1 LVCIIH
7 KKGDLIMAE
16 EMGMMG
22 EQPPMESQMQ
32 MSEAIPP
39 EAREKIMGSSD
50 VVATI
55 LMTRLTQMSPEELQ
69 MLDKAITPQVAG
81 VLLKLLP
88 ELQKLIEAVEQGG
101 VGDAMPEDQMM
112 DDSGMPKDM
121 GALGNM

>member
-1 LVCIIH
+1 
-7 KKGDLIMAE
+7 MAE

-55 LMTRLTQMSPEELQ
+55 LMTRLTQMSPEELR

-101 VGDAMPEDQMM
+101 VGDAMSEDQMM